1 MHRIQYEFATETK
14 MSIRMGMTRRMLSV
28 CVCELALL
36 RRAAHFVLFANFMP
50 QIPQELQQQ
59 PAE

>member
-1 MHRIQYEFATETK
+1 